1 MEPDSTSATSPAG
14 TAPQVIIPHTH
25 DLGDGFLVRRALPS
39 AQRRMVGP
47 FVFLDHFGPV
57 RLPPGRGMD
66 VRPHPHT
73 GLATVSYLMQG
84 EIVHR
89 DSLGVVQTIRPGEV
103 NWMTAGRGIV
113 HSERTGAAARAA
125 GQQMAGLQCW
135 VALPQAHEEDA
146 PTFAHVG
153 AAELPVDEGDGV
165 RLCLI
170 AGEFGALR
178 SPVETLWP
186 MVYADLQLRAGA
198 RLALPAR
205 YAEQAL
211 YVVSGALALSADG
224 VKHPGVQDLGEHA
237 AGHLLLLQPGAEI
250 VIAAAGD
257 APAQVMLLGGEPMD
271 GRRYLQWNFV
281 ASSAERIAQ
290 AADDWR
296 AGRFPTVPDEQE
308 FIPLP
313 DLPGR
318 PAHYP

>member
-1 MEPDSTSATSPAG
+1 MEPTDSRRQPASG
-14 TAPQVIIPHTH
+14 SPQVIVPLSH
-25 DLGDGFLVRRALPS
+25 DLGDGFLVRRALPT

-57 RLPPGRGMD
+57 QLPPGRGMD

-73 GLATVSYLMQG
+73 GLATVSYLMEG
-84 EIVHR
+84 EIEHR

-103 NWMTAGRGIV
+103 NWMSAGRGIV
-113 HSERTGAAARAA
+113 HSERTGAQARAA
-125 GQQMAGLQCW
+125 GQRMTGLQCW
-135 VALPQAHEEDA
+135 VALPRAREEDA
-146 PTFAHVG
+146 PTFSHVG

-198 RLALPAR
+198 RLVLTAR

-211 YVVSGALALSADG
+211 YIVSGAL
-224 VKHPGVQDLGEHA
+224 DLGVHGLHA
-237 AGHLLLLQPGAEI
+237 AGHLLLLQSGAD
-250 VIAAAGD
+250 VTIAAASG
-257 APAQVMLLGGEPMD
+257 APARVMLLGGEPMD

-296 AGRFPTVPDEQE
+296 AGRFPTVPGEHG

-318 PAHYP
+318 PARYP